1 VKWSPFRVA
10 FASGAES
17 LRIAS
22 AQRAI
27 NPALFDGENLDLV
40 VGEDDA
46 IGNRLPDQSARD
58 EAISESRRQT
68 SQLEEKAARRLFPG
82 DEELLLRPEGD
93 READIG
99 AVRRARRYPQAPAV
113 GFDN

>member
-1 VKWSPFRVA
+1 VVA
-10 FASGAES
+10 VPDRIRQRRGITANRRRPASN
-17 LRIAS
+17 
-22 AQRAI
+22 
-27 NPALFDGENLDLV
+27 NPALFDGKNLHLV

-46 IGNRLPDQSARD
+46 IGDRLPDQSARD
-58 EAISESRRQT
+58 EAICESRRQT

-82 DEELLLRPEGD
+82 DDELLLRPEGD